1 MSKDTD
7 YKIVVV
13 KKPWGQEYLVYE
25 NENLGIWYLNIEN
38 GQSTSLHCHPKKNTG
53 FVILDGKVNIKF
65 LRGEMTLE
73 GLDKIH
79 INRGR
84 FHSTTCVGENNAH
97 ILEIESPQD
106 KHDLVRLED
115 AYGRSRLPYENSSHH
130 IQRNDIE
137 HLWLK
142 EGKEFTFNKCS
153 LLIFQVDREKLMK
166 SKDGE
171 IFVFLRGSVYE
182 SQQSGDIIQPG
193 DVVTGDIMRL
203 LAEKFQVKEETLVL
217 KVVRL

>member
-7 YKIVVV
+7 YKVVVV
-13 KKPWGQEYLVYE
+13 KKPWGHEYLVYE

-38 GQSTSLHCHPKKNTG
+38 NQSTSLHCHPKKNTG

-84 FHSTTCVGENNAH
+84 FHSTTCVGENSSH

-115 AYGRSRLPYENSSHH
+115 AYGRSSQPYENSDHH
-130 IQRNDIE
+130 IERNST

-142 EGKEFTFNKCS
+142 EGQEYEFNRC
-153 LLIFQVDREKLMK
+153 KLHILDVQK
-166 SKDGE
+166 DYLVNSKDEE
-171 IFVFLRGSVYE
+171 IFVFLRGSIYNSE
-182 SQQSGDIIQPG
+182 ESGDIIQPG

-203 LAEKFQVKEETLVL
+203 IAKKFQVKEKTTVL
-217 KVVRL
+217 KVERL